1 MATVSGSVD
10 RIVFRNPE
18 TGYCVARFQ
27 LAGDKSGGKGATTI
41 VGTMPAVRAGE
52 MLRLE
57 GEWQIHP
64 VHGRN
69 FRVERFE
76 EEMPTTEE
84 GIERYLSSGAIRGV
98 GPVTAAR
105 IVERFGEDSLAVLD
119 QEPDR
124 LRQVAGISA
133 RRLEIIKSSWDEQKR
148 IRDLSMFLQEHGLS
162 VALAQRIY
170 EAYGESAPD
179 VIRADPYRLAHEIFG
194 VGFRTADSVA
204 SRLGIPKDA
213 PSRYVA
219 GLKYCLSRATEEG
232 HVYLPRAELL
242 QRASKL
248 LQAASPELEP
258 ALLELL
264 RRGDAVID
272 GDDVYLAP
280 FYRAEAGA
288 ARMLR
293 ELRSTSSTLTL
304 DPRFDPNAAIRE
316 AGAAQGLE
324 LAAKQILAA
333 EQALREK
340 VSILTGGPGT
350 GKTSTLRTIIT
361 ALETAGITFCLCAP
375 TGRAAKR
382 VTETT
387 GRPASTIHRLLEFQ
401 PGLNIFA
408 YDRVRPLPYDFI
420 VVDEVSMLDSL
431 LFYHLLKA
439 VPGESHL
446 VLVGDADQL
455 PAVGPGNV
463 LSDLIESEIIPAVTL
478 TDLFRQ
484 ARGSQIVLAAHA
496 VNRGELPSL
505 ASRANDDF
513 YFIRADSDPD
523 VVSVVRRLLTERI
536 PARFGL
542 DPIEDVQVMA
552 PMHAGPAGVTV
563 LNAEL
568 QSLLNP
574 PHASHPELQRAGRV
588 FRHGDKVMQI
598 RNNYEKEVY
607 NGDVGRVVAVRAE
620 EQALTVA
627 FPSARG
633 VSEVVYESPDLEEL
647 VLAYAVS
654 VHKAQGSEIPA
665 VIVPLVTSHFMLLQ
679 RNLLYTA
686 ITRARQLC
694 VLVGSKRALQI
705 AVSTDHHQ
713 RRNTR
718 LRERLR
724 SAEPDAVQV
733 DLI

>member
-27 LAGDKSGGKGATTI
+27 LVGDSPGGKGATTI

-76 EEMPTTEE
+76 EEMPTTED
-84 GIERYLSSGAIRGV
+84 GIERYLASGAIRGV

-105 IVERFGEDSLAVLD
+105 IVERFGDRSLAVLD
-119 QEPDR
+119 EEPDR
-124 LRQVAGISA
+124 LQQVAGISA
-133 RRLEIIKSSWDEQKR
+133 RRLEIITASWEEQKR

-170 EAYGESAPD
+170 QAYGESAPD
-179 VIRADPYRLAHEIFG
+179 IIRADPYRLAHEIFG
-194 VGFRTADSVA
+194 VGFRTADAVA
-204 SRLGIPKDA
+204 ARLGIPRDS
-213 PSRYVA
+213 PSRHVA
-219 GLKYCLSRATEEG
+219 GLKYALSRATDEG
-232 HVYLPRAELL
+232 HVYLPRPELL
-242 QRASKL
+242 QRAAKL
-248 LQAASPELEP
+248 LQASSPELEP
-258 ALLELL
+258 ALLELM
-264 RRGDAVID
+264 RRGDAVMD
-272 GDDVYLAP
+272 ADDVYLTP

-293 ELRSTSSTLTL
+293 ELMSTPSALTL
-304 DPRFDPNAAIRE
+304 DRRFDPAAAIRE

-361 ALETAGITFCLCAP
+361 ALERADVSFCLCAP

-387 GRPASTIHRLLEFQ
+387 GRPASTIHRLLEYQ

-408 YDRVRPLPYDFI
+408 YDRARPLPFDFV
-420 VVDEVSMLDSL
+420 VVDEVSMLDAL
-431 LFYHLLKA
+431 LSYHLLKA
-439 VPGESHL
+439 IPRESHL
-446 VLVGDADQL
+446 LLVGDADQL

-463 LSDLIESEIIPAVTL
+463 LRDLVESDAIPTVTL

-496 VNRGELPSL
+496 VNRGEVPDL
-505 ASRANDDF
+505 ANRPDGDF
-513 YFIRADSDPD
+513 FFIRADSDAE
-523 VVSVVRRLLTERI
+523 VVVAIRRLLTERI
-536 PARFGL
+536 PAKFGL
-542 DPIEDVQVMA
+542 DPMDDVQIMA
-552 PMHAGPAGVTV
+552 PMHAGPAGVTA
-563 LNAEL
+563 LNGEL

-574 PHASHPELQRAGRV
+574 PRPSHPELQRGGRV

-607 NGDVGRVVAVRAE
+607 NGDVGRIVAIRTE
-620 EQALTVA
+620 EQGLTVA
-627 FPSARG
+627 FPSEAG
-633 VSEVVYESPDLEEL
+633 ITEIDYASPDLEEL
-647 VLAYAVS
+647 VLAYTVS
-654 VHKAQGSEIPA
+654 VHKAQGSEVPA
-665 VIVPLVTSHFMLLQ
+665 VVMPLVTGHFMLLQ

-694 VLVGSKRALQI
+694 VIVGSKRALTI
-705 AVSTDHHQ
+705 ATSTDHHQ
-713 RRNTR
+713 RRNTH
-718 LRERLR
+718 LRDRLR
-724 SAEPDAVQV
+724 SAERD
-733 DLI
+733 DLQMELI